1 MVFPFEREILIG
13 PAQLYFVNKIAT
25 KESLALYKEA
35 LDYDPYSIQFLG
47 AVTQIEYL
55 MNNRNEAQIY
65 KQKLEKIGPNSK
77 VLKKINEITK
87 GLK

>member
-1 MVFPFEREILIG
+1 VFPFEREILIG
-13 PAQLYFVNKIAT
+13 PAQFYFANKIAT
-25 KESLALYKEA
+25 KEGFDLYKEA

-55 MNNRNEAQIY
+55 MNNRNEAQIH

-77 VLKKINEITK
+77 VLKKINEYTK

>member
-13 PAQLYFVNKIAT
+13 PAQFSFMNQIAT
-25 KESLALYKEA
+25 VEA
-35 LDYDPYSIQFLG
+35 LELYREAIKYDPYSIQFLG
-47 AVTQIEYL
+47 VVTQMEFLI
-55 MNNRNEAQIY
+55 NNRNEAKIH

-77 VLKKINEITK
+77 ILKKINEYTK